1 MPLLSAALPYYD
13 YALGLEYL
21 DINCTELRFNQ
32 SHWTYA
38 DYLASYKIS
47 YAADNLPIN
56 LISYEC
62 VLTNEWITLASNNL
76 PPKLNKFSGI
86 VYNYTKTNEIIR
98 YHNLPHYMHDII
110 IYIDKVA
117 PTYIC
122 STTIKTS
129 NKLDN
134 LILMLMGIKNMT
146 IDNFKVLAYIHS
158 NTLCIG
164 DITYN
169 ESCKYFSRNM
179 EQFFLPPPRDS
190 TATCHY
196 LHHNVYL
203 PLNLSE
209 IGYLHMVGQF
219 CDILVR
225 LKVTHTTMWENLP
238 LSILHHHALNPRN
251 APGGITGLRPAITPI
266 SSRQQL

>member
-32 SHWTYA
+32 GDFATTWYPMP
-38 DYLASYKIS
+38 YKIMHTT
-47 YAADNLPIN
+47 DNLPIN

-62 VLTNEWITLASNNL
+62 VTTNNGWIPLASNNL
-76 PPKLNKFSGI
+76 PPKLNKFLGI
-86 VYNYTKTNEIIR
+86 IYNYTKSDAIIR

-110 IYIDKVA
+110 IYISNVA
-117 PTYIC
+117 TTCIC

-129 NKLDN
+129 NKLAN
-134 LILMLMGIKNMT
+134 LILIVIVISITNIT
-146 IDNFKVLAYIHS
+146 IYNPKVLAYIHS
-158 NTLCIG
+158 NTLFIG
-164 DITYN
+164 DIVYN
-169 ESCKYFSRNM
+169 ESCKYFSRNI
-179 EQFFLPPPRDS
+179 EQFFLLCQKNSLAP
-190 TATCHY
+190 AVY
-196 LHHNVYL
+196 LYHNVYL

-209 IGYLHMVGQF
+209 IGYLHMAGQF

-251 APGGITGLRPAITPI
+251 SPI
-266 SSRQQL
+266 